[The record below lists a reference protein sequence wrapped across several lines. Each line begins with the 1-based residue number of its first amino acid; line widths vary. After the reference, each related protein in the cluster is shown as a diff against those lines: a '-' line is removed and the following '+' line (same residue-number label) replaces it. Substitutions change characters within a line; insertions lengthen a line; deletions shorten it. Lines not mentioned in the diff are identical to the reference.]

1 MVKSSYVFSGS
12 EREQKVGESVVIL
25 LQEVC
30 YIRTFKLRT
39 FKDANL
45 RPHVQSHKLVHAS
58 GVH

>member
-1 MVKSSYVFSGS
+1 MFKSSYVFSSS
-12 EREQKVGESVVIL
+12 EREQKVGESVIIL

-45 RPHVQSHKLVHAS
+45 SPHDQSCKLVHVS

>member
-30 YIRTFKLRT
+30 YIRTFKL
-39 FKDANL
+39 
-45 RPHVQSHKLVHAS
+45 
-58 GVH
+58 